1 MTESSAEFEIFG
13 TGPSGTIQASCFDE
27 DPNGISILTKSDSK
41 TCCKEENIILDV
53 NEEKSCED
61 MDNRRSVFSLGL
73 LSSWRQAIVRRY
85 DEKGILVNN
94 FPNCRFFVS
103 AKRLKGE
110 IITLLLKKKAN
121 GKKFQKVFLLYRRSI
136 TCH

>member
-1 MTESSAEFEIFG
+1 MIWGSFDKKILRYRCVSNFQCLTESSAEFEIFG

-61 MDNRRSVFSLGL
+61 MDNRRSVFSLG
-73 LSSWRQAIVRRY
+73 
-85 DEKGILVNN
+85 
-94 FPNCRFFVS
+94 
-103 AKRLKGE
+103 
-110 IITLLLKKKAN
+110 
-121 GKKFQKVFLLYRRSI
+121 KFLAAS
-136 TCH
+136 